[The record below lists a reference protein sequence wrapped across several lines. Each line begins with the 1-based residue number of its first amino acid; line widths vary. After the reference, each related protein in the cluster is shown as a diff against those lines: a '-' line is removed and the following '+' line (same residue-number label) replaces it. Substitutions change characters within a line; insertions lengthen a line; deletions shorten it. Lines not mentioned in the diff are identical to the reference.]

1 MNNLILFISTLLCW
15 SPTWY
20 LIKFQ
25 FGVVDPLI
33 SIFYRFFI
41 ASFIVF
47 IFLILSRK
55 KMSFN
60 LQQHLSFLLLG
71 VTLFSLNYIFFYLA
85 NTYLI
90 SGIVTIAFST
100 ILIMNIL
107 GERIYFKIKSS
118 KETLFAAGF
127 GIVGILIIFGNELL
141 NFKLEDKT
149 HIGIILSFIAT
160 FWASTGNLI
169 HQKNSKDKIPFIQSI
184 AYGMLYGSL
193 FTLIVAKFRGAEIIF
208 DNSISYILSFLYLS
222 IIGSVVAFY
231 LYLKLL
237 DNIGS
242 ARAGYIGVIMPII
255 ALIISTIFEGLQ
267 WTNNLIFGLPVL
279 IFGCVLILN
288 QKSKKK
294 LNNVCFYS

>member
-1 MNNLILFISTLLCW
+1 MRNLVLFISTLICW

-41 ASFIVF
+41 ASIIVF
-47 IFLILSRK
+47 IFLILSNK

-60 LQQHLSFLLLG
+60 LHQHLSFLLLG

-149 HIGIILSFIAT
+149 HIGIVLSFIAT
-160 FWASTGNLI
+160 FWASTGNLV

-184 AYGMLYGSL
+184 AYGMLYGSI

-267 WTNNLIFGLPVL
+267 WTNNLIIGLPVL

-288 QKSKKK
+288 QKSKKIK
-294 LNNVCFYS
+294 F

>member
-41 ASFIVF
+41 ASIIVF
-47 IFLILSRK
+47 IFLILSKK

-60 LQQHLSFLLLG
+60 LHQHLSFLLLG

-160 FWASTGNLI
+160 FWASTGNLV

-267 WTNNLIFGLPVL
+267 WTNNLIIGLPVL

-288 QKSKKK
+288 QKSKK
-294 LNNVCFYS
+294 N

>member
-1 MNNLILFISTLLCW
+1 MRNLVLFISTLICW

-41 ASFIVF
+41 ASIIVF
-47 IFLILSRK
+47 IFLILSKK

-60 LQQHLSFLLLG
+60 LHQHLSFLLLG

-127 GIVGILIIFGNELL
+127 GIVGILIIFEKELL

-184 AYGMLYGSL
+184 AYGMLYGSI
-193 FTLIVAKFRGAEIIF
+193 FTLIVAKFRGAEFVF
-208 DNSISYILSFLYLS
+208 DDSFSYISSLLYLS
-222 IIGSVVAFY
+222 IIGSIVAFY

-237 DNIGS
+237 GRIGS

-288 QKSKKK
+288 QKLKK
-294 LNNVCFYS
+294 N

>member
-1 MNNLILFISTLLCW
+1 MRNLVLFISTLICW

-41 ASFIVF
+41 ASIIVF
-47 IFLILSRK
+47 IFLILSNK

-60 LQQHLSFLLLG
+60 LHQHLSFLLLG

-141 NFKLEDKT
+141 NFRLEDKT

-169 HQKNSKDKIPFIQSI
+169 HQKNSKDNIPFIQSI

-193 FTLIVAKFRGAEIIF
+193 FTLIIAKFRGAEIIF

-237 DNIGS
+237 ENIGS

-288 QKSKKK
+288 QKSKK
-294 LNNVCFYS
+294 N

>member
-1 MNNLILFISTLLCW
+1 MNNPILFISTLLCW

-33 SIFYRFFI
+33 SIFYRFLI
-41 ASFIVF
+41 ASVIVF
-47 IFLILSRK
+47 IFLILFK
-55 KMSFN
+55 KKLLFN
-60 LQQHLSFLLLG
+60 LNQHLWFLLLG

-118 KETLFAAGF
+118 RQTLLAAGF

-184 AYGMLYGSL
+184 AYGMLYGSI

-222 IIGSVVAFY
+222 VIGSVVAFY

-237 DNIGS
+237 ESIGS
-242 ARAGYIGVIMPII
+242 ARAGYIGVIMPIV

-288 QKSKKK
+288 QKSKK
-294 LNNVCFYS
+294 NF

>member
-1 MNNLILFISTLLCW
+1 MRNLVLFISTLICW

-25 FGVVDPLI
+25 FGIVDPLI

-41 ASFIVF
+41 SSLIVF
-47 IFLILSRK
+47 IFLIIFK
-55 KMSFN
+55 KKLLFN
-60 LQQHLSFLLLG
+60 LHQHFWFFVLG
-71 VTLFSLNYIFFYLA
+71 ITLFSLNYIFFYIA

-100 ILIMNIL
+100 ILIMNIV
-107 GERIYFKIKSS
+107 GERIYFNIKSS
-118 KETLFAAGF
+118 KQTLFAAGF
-127 GIVGILIIFGNELL
+127 GIIGILIIFEKELL
-141 NFKLEDKT
+141 NFQLEDKT
-149 HIGIILSFIAT
+149 HIGIVLSFIAT

-169 HQKNSKDKIPFIQSI
+169 HQKNAKDKIPFIQSI
-184 AYGMLYGSL
+184 AYGMLYGSI

-208 DNSISYILSFLYLS
+208 DNSVSYILSLLYLS
-222 IIGSVVAFY
+222 IVGSVVAFY

-237 DNIGS
+237 ESIGS

-267 WTNNLIFGLPVL
+267 WSYNLIIGLPVL
-279 IFGCVLILN
+279 ILGCVLILN
-288 QKSKKK
+288 QKSK
-294 LNNVCFYS
+294 

>member
-1 MNNLILFISTLLCW
+1 MRNLVLFISTLICW

-41 ASFIVF
+41 ASIIVF
-47 IFLILSRK
+47 IFLILSNK

-60 LQQHLSFLLLG
+60 LHQHLSFLLLG

-127 GIVGILIIFGNELL
+127 GIFGILIIFGNELL

-160 FWASTGNLI
+160 FWASTGNLV

-193 FTLIVAKFRGAEIIF
+193 FTLIIAKFRGAEIIF

-242 ARAGYIGVIMPII
+242 ARAGYIGVIMPIV
-255 ALIISTIFEGLQ
+255 ALIISTLFEGLQ

-288 QKSKKK
+288 QKSK
-294 LNNVCFYS
+294 NI

>member
-1 MNNLILFISTLLCW
+1 MRNLVLFISTLICW

-41 ASFIVF
+41 ASIIVF
-47 IFLILSRK
+47 IFLILSKK

-60 LQQHLSFLLLG
+60 LHQHLSFLLLG

-169 HQKNSKDKIPFIQSI
+169 HQKNSKDKIPFVQSI
-184 AYGMLYGSL
+184 AYGMLYGSI
-193 FTLIVAKFRGAEIIF
+193 FTLIVAKFRGAELLF
-208 DNSISYILSFLYLS
+208 DDSFSYISSLLYLS
-222 IIGSVVAFY
+222 IIGSVLAFY

-237 DNIGS
+237 ESIGS

-279 IFGCVLILN
+279 IFGCVLILK
-288 QKSKKK
+288 QKTEKP
-294 LNNVCFYS
+294 

>member
-1 MNNLILFISTLLCW
+1 MRNLVLFISTLICW

-41 ASFIVF
+41 ASIIVF
-47 IFLILSRK
+47 IFLILSKK

-141 NFKLEDKT
+141 NFRLEDKT

-160 FWASTGNLI
+160 FWASTGNLV
-169 HQKNSKDKIPFIQSI
+169 HQKNSKDEIPFIQSI

-237 DNIGS
+237 ENIGS

-267 WTNNLIFGLPVL
+267 WTNNLIIGLPVL

-288 QKSKKK
+288 QKSKK
-294 LNNVCFYS
+294 N

>member
-33 SIFYRFFI
+33 SIFYRFLI
-41 ASFIVF
+41 ASAIVF
-47 IFLILSRK
+47 IFLILLK
-55 KMSFN
+55 KKLSFN
-60 LQQHLSFLLLG
+60 LNQHLWFLLLG

-169 HQKNSKDKIPFIQSI
+169 HQKNSKDKIPFVQSI
-184 AYGMLYGSL
+184 AYGMLYGSI
-193 FTLIVAKFRGAEIIF
+193 FTLIVAKFRGAELLF
-208 DNSISYILSFLYLS
+208 DDSFSYISSLLYLS

-237 DNIGS
+237 ESIGS

-279 IFGCVLILN
+279 IFGCVLILK
-288 QKSKKK
+288 QKTEKP
-294 LNNVCFYS
+294 

>member
-33 SIFYRFFI
+33 SIFYRFLI
-41 ASFIVF
+41 ASAIVF
-47 IFLILSRK
+47 IFLILLK
-55 KMSFN
+55 KKLSFN
-60 LQQHLSFLLLG
+60 LNQHLWFLLLG

-118 KETLFAAGF
+118 RQTLLAAGF
-127 GIVGILIIFGNELL
+127 GIIGILIIFEKELL
-141 NFKLEDKT
+141 NFKVEDKT
-149 HIGIILSFIAT
+149 YIGIILSFIAT

-169 HQKNSKDKIPFIQSI
+169 HQKNFKDKIPFVQSI
-184 AYGMLYGSL
+184 AYGMLYGSI
-193 FTLIVAKFRGAEIIF
+193 FTLIVAKFRGAELLF
-208 DNSISYILSFLYLS
+208 DYSFSYIASLLYLAV
-222 IIGSVVAFY
+222 IGSVVAFY

-237 DNIGS
+237 ESIGS
-242 ARAGYIGVIMPII
+242 ARAGYMGVVMPII
-255 ALIISTIFEGLQ
+255 ALIISTVFEGLQ
-267 WTNNLIFGLPVL
+267 WSNNLIFGLPVL

-288 QKSKKK
+288 QKSKK
-294 LNNVCFYS
+294 N

>member
-1 MNNLILFISTLLCW
+1 MRNLVLFISTLICW

-41 ASFIVF
+41 ASIIVF
-47 IFLILSRK
+47 IFLIISK
-55 KMSFN
+55 KKISFN
-60 LQQHLSFLLLG
+60 LHQHLSFLLLG

-118 KETLFAAGF
+118 KQTLLAAGF
-127 GIVGILIIFGNELL
+127 GIIGILIIFEKELL
-141 NFKLEDKT
+141 NFKVEDKT

-169 HQKNSKDKIPFIQSI
+169 HQKNFKDKIPFFQSI

-193 FTLIVAKFRGAEIIF
+193 FTLIVAKFRGAELLF
-208 DNSISYILSFLYLS
+208 DYSFSYISSLLYLA

-237 DNIGS
+237 ENIGS

-288 QKSKKK
+288 QKSK
-294 LNNVCFYS
+294 NI

>member
-33 SIFYRFFI
+33 SIFSRFFI
-41 ASFIVF
+41 ASIIVF
-47 IFLILSRK
+47 IFLILSKK

-60 LQQHLSFLLLG
+60 LHQHLSFLLLG

-160 FWASTGNLI
+160 FWASTGNLV

-184 AYGMLYGSL
+184 AYGMLYGAL

-237 DNIGS
+237 ENIGS

-288 QKSKKK
+288 QKSKK
-294 LNNVCFYS
+294 N

>member
-1 MNNLILFISTLLCW
+1 MRNLFLFISTLICW

-41 ASFIVF
+41 ASIIVF
-47 IFLILSRK
+47 IFLILSNK

-60 LQQHLSFLLLG
+60 LHQHLSFLLLG

-160 FWASTGNLI
+160 FWASTGNLV
-169 HQKNSKDKIPFIQSI
+169 HQKNSKDEIPFIQSI

-237 DNIGS
+237 ENIGS

-267 WTNNLIFGLPVL
+267 WTNNLIYGLPVL

-288 QKSKKK
+288 QKSKKISSS
-294 LNNVCFYS
+294 NH

>member
-41 ASFIVF
+41 ASVIVF
-47 IFLILSRK
+47 IFLILSKK

-184 AYGMLYGSL
+184 AYGMLYGSI
-193 FTLIVAKFRGAEIIF
+193 FTLIVAKFRGAEFVF
-208 DNSISYILSFLYLS
+208 DDSFSYISSLLYLS
-222 IIGSVVAFY
+222 IIGSIVAFY

-237 DNIGS
+237 GRIGS

-288 QKSKKK
+288 QKLKK
-294 LNNVCFYS
+294 N

>member
-41 ASFIVF
+41 ASVIVF
-47 IFLILSRK
+47 IFLILSKK

-160 FWASTGNLI
+160 FWASTGNLV
-169 HQKNSKDKIPFIQSI
+169 HQKNSKDEIPFIQSI

-288 QKSKKK
+288 QKSKK
-294 LNNVCFYS
+294 N

>member
-1 MNNLILFISTLLCW
+1 MRNLVLFISTLICW

-41 ASFIVF
+41 ASIIVF
-47 IFLILSRK
+47 IFLILSNK

-60 LQQHLSFLLLG
+60 LHQHLSFLLLG
-71 VTLFSLNYIFFYLA
+71 VTLFSLNYIFSYLA

-90 SGIVTIAFST
+90 SGIVAIAFST

-127 GIVGILIIFGNELL
+127 GIIGILIIFGKELL

-149 HIGIILSFIAT
+149 NIGIILSFVAT

-184 AYGMLYGSL
+184 AYGMLYGSI

-237 DNIGS
+237 ENIGS

-255 ALIISTIFEGLQ
+255 ALIISTIFESLQ
-267 WTNNLIFGLPVL
+267 WTNNLIVGLPVL

-288 QKSKKK
+288 QKSK
-294 LNNVCFYS
+294 

>member
-1 MNNLILFISTLLCW
+1 MRNLVLFITTLICW

-25 FGVVDPLI
+25 FGIVDPLI

-41 ASFIVF
+41 ASTIVF
-47 IFLILSRK
+47 IFLILFK
-55 KMSFN
+55 KKLLFN
-60 LQQHLSFLLLG
+60 LYQHLRFLLLG

-107 GERIYFKIKSS
+107 GERIYFNIKSS
-118 KETLFAAGF
+118 KQTLMAAGF
-127 GIVGILIIFGNELL
+127 GIIGILIIFQKELL
-141 NFKLEDKT
+141 NFKIQDKT

-184 AYGMLYGSL
+184 AYGMFYGSI
-193 FTLIVAKFRGAEIIF
+193 FTLIVAKFRGAELIF
-208 DNSISYILSFLYLS
+208 DYSFSYISSLLYLA

-237 DNIGS
+237 ENIGS
-242 ARAGYIGVIMPII
+242 ARAGYMGVVMPII

-288 QKSKKK
+288 QKSK
-294 LNNVCFYS
+294 NI

>member
-33 SIFYRFFI
+33 SIFYRFLI
-41 ASFIVF
+41 ASAIVF
-47 IFLILSRK
+47 IFLILLK
-55 KMSFN
+55 KKLSFN
-60 LQQHLSFLLLG
+60 LNQHLWFLLLG

-118 KETLFAAGF
+118 KQTLLAAGF
-127 GIVGILIIFGNELL
+127 GIIGILIIFEKELL
-141 NFKLEDKT
+141 NFKVEDKT

-169 HQKNSKDKIPFIQSI
+169 HQKNFKDKIPFVQSI
-184 AYGMLYGSL
+184 AYGMLYGSI
-193 FTLIVAKFRGAEIIF
+193 FTLIVAKFRGAELLF
-208 DNSISYILSFLYLS
+208 DDSFSYISSLLYLS

-237 DNIGS
+237 ENIGS

-288 QKSKKK
+288 QKLKK
-294 LNNVCFYS
+294 N

>member
-41 ASFIVF
+41 ASIIVF
-47 IFLILSRK
+47 IFLILSKK

-160 FWASTGNLI
+160 FWASTGNLV

-237 DNIGS
+237 ENIGS

-267 WTNNLIFGLPVL
+267 WTNNLIIGLPVL

-288 QKSKKK
+288 QKSKK
-294 LNNVCFYS
+294 N

>member
-41 ASFIVF
+41 ASIIVF
-47 IFLILSRK
+47 IFLILSKK

-60 LQQHLSFLLLG
+60 LHQHLSFLLLG

-267 WTNNLIFGLPVL
+267 WTNNLIIGLPVL

-288 QKSKKK
+288 QKSKK
-294 LNNVCFYS
+294 N

>member
-1 MNNLILFISTLLCW
+1 MRNLVLFISTLICW

-41 ASFIVF
+41 ASIIVF
-47 IFLILSRK
+47 IFLILSKK

-60 LQQHLSFLLLG
+60 LHQHLSFLLLG

-160 FWASTGNLI
+160 FWASTGNLV
-169 HQKNSKDKIPFIQSI
+169 HQKNSKDEIPFIQSI
-184 AYGMLYGSL
+184 AYGMLYGSI
-193 FTLIVAKFRGAEIIF
+193 FTLIVAKFRGAELLF
-208 DNSISYILSFLYLS
+208 DDSFSYISSLLYLS

-237 DNIGS
+237 ERIGS

-288 QKSKKK
+288 QKSKNIIK
-294 LNNVCFYS
+294 

>member
-41 ASFIVF
+41 ASIIVF
-47 IFLILSRK
+47 IFLILSKK

-60 LQQHLSFLLLG
+60 LHQHLSFLLLG

-141 NFKLEDKT
+141 NFRLEDKT

-160 FWASTGNLI
+160 FWASTGNLV
-169 HQKNSKDKIPFIQSI
+169 HQKNSKDEIPFIQSI

-237 DNIGS
+237 ENIGS

-255 ALIISTIFEGLQ
+255 ALIISTIFEGLE

-288 QKSKKK
+288 QKSKK
-294 LNNVCFYS
+294 N

>member
-41 ASFIVF
+41 ASIIVF
-47 IFLILSRK
+47 IFLILSKK

-60 LQQHLSFLLLG
+60 LHQHLSFLLLG

-160 FWASTGNLI
+160 FWASTGNLV

-267 WTNNLIFGLPVL
+267 WTNNLIIGLPVL

-288 QKSKKK
+288 QKSKKIK
-294 LNNVCFYS
+294 F

>member
-41 ASFIVF
+41 ASIIVF
-47 IFLILSRK
+47 IFLILSKK

-60 LQQHLSFLLLG
+60 LHQHLSFLLLG

-141 NFKLEDKT
+141 NFRLEDKT

-160 FWASTGNLI
+160 FWASTGNLV

-267 WTNNLIFGLPVL
+267 WTNNLIIGLPVL

-288 QKSKKK
+288 QKSKKISSS
-294 LNNVCFYS
+294 NH

>member
-1 MNNLILFISTLLCW
+1 MRNLVLFISTLICW

-41 ASFIVF
+41 ASIIVF
-47 IFLILSRK
+47 IFLILSNK

-60 LQQHLSFLLLG
+60 LHQHLSFLLLG

-160 FWASTGNLI
+160 FWASTGNLV
-169 HQKNSKDKIPFIQSI
+169 HQKNSKDEIPFIQSI

-237 DNIGS
+237 ENIGS

-267 WTNNLIFGLPVL
+267 WTNNLIIGLPVL

-288 QKSKKK
+288 QKSKKISSS
-294 LNNVCFYS
+294 NH

>member
-1 MNNLILFISTLLCW
+1 MRNLVLFITTLICW

-25 FGVVDPLI
+25 FGIVDPLI

-41 ASFIVF
+41 ASTIVF
-47 IFLILSRK
+47 IFLILFK
-55 KMSFN
+55 KKLLFN
-60 LQQHLSFLLLG
+60 LYQHLRFLLLG

-107 GERIYFKIKSS
+107 GERIYFNIKSS
-118 KETLFAAGF
+118 KQTLMAAGF
-127 GIVGILIIFGNELL
+127 GIIGILIIFEKELL
-141 NFKLEDKT
+141 NFKIQDKT

-184 AYGMLYGSL
+184 AYGMFYGSI
-193 FTLIVAKFRGAEIIF
+193 FTLIVAKFRGAELIF
-208 DNSISYILSFLYLS
+208 DYSFSYISSLLYLA

-237 DNIGS
+237 ENIGS
-242 ARAGYIGVIMPII
+242 ARAGYMGVVMPII

-267 WTNNLIFGLPVL
+267 WTNNLIFGLPIL

-288 QKSKKK
+288 QKSK
-294 LNNVCFYS
+294 NI

>member
-1 MNNLILFISTLLCW
+1 MRNLLLFISNLIFW
-15 SPTWY
+15 STTWY

-41 ASFIVF
+41 ASIIVF
-47 IFLILSRK
+47 IFLILSNK

-60 LQQHLSFLLLG
+60 LHQHLSFLLLG

-160 FWASTGNLI
+160 FWASTGNLV

-184 AYGMLYGSL
+184 AYGMLYGAL

-288 QKSKKK
+288 QKSKKISSS
-294 LNNVCFYS
+294 NH

>member
-33 SIFYRFFI
+33 SIFYRFLI
-41 ASFIVF
+41 ASAIVF
-47 IFLILSRK
+47 IFLILLK
-55 KMSFN
+55 KKLSFN
-60 LQQHLSFLLLG
+60 LNQHLWFLLLG

-118 KETLFAAGF
+118 KQTLIAAGF
-127 GIVGILIIFGNELL
+127 GIIGILIIFEKELL
-141 NFKLEDKT
+141 NFKVEDKT

-169 HQKNSKDKIPFIQSI
+169 HQKNFKDKIPFVQSI
-184 AYGMLYGSL
+184 AYGMLYGSI
-193 FTLIVAKFRGAEIIF
+193 FTLIVAKFRGAELLF
-208 DNSISYILSFLYLS
+208 DYSFSYISSLLYLA

-237 DNIGS
+237 ESIGS
-242 ARAGYIGVIMPII
+242 ARAGYMGVVMPII

-288 QKSKKK
+288 QKSK
-294 LNNVCFYS
+294 NI

>member
-41 ASFIVF
+41 ASIIVF
-47 IFLILSRK
+47 IFLILSKK

-160 FWASTGNLI
+160 FWASTGNLV

-237 DNIGS
+237 ENIGS

-288 QKSKKK
+288 QKSK
-294 LNNVCFYS
+294 NT

>member
-1 MNNLILFISTLLCW
+1 MRNLVLIISTLICW

-41 ASFIVF
+41 ASIIVF
-47 IFLILSRK
+47 IFLILSKK

-60 LQQHLSFLLLG
+60 LHQHLSFLLLG
-71 VTLFSLNYIFFYLA
+71 ATLFSLNYIFFYLA

-237 DNIGS
+237 ESIGS
-242 ARAGYIGVIMPII
+242 ARAGYIGVIMPIV
-255 ALIISTIFEGLQ
+255 ALIISTLFEGLQ

-288 QKSKKK
+288 QKSK
-294 LNNVCFYS
+294 NI

>member
-1 MNNLILFISTLLCW
+1 MRNLVLFISTLICW

-41 ASFIVF
+41 ASIIVF
-47 IFLILSRK
+47 IFLILSKK

-60 LQQHLSFLLLG
+60 LHQHLSFLLLG

-141 NFKLEDKT
+141 NFRLEDKT

-160 FWASTGNLI
+160 FWASTGNLV
-169 HQKNSKDKIPFIQSI
+169 HQKNSKDEIPFIQSI

-267 WTNNLIFGLPVL
+267 WTNNLIIGLPVL

-288 QKSKKK
+288 QKSKKISSS
-294 LNNVCFYS
+294 NH

>member
-1 MNNLILFISTLLCW
+1 MRNLVLFISTLICW

-41 ASFIVF
+41 ASIIVF
-47 IFLILSRK
+47 IFLILSNK

-60 LQQHLSFLLLG
+60 LHQHLSFLLLG

-169 HQKNSKDKIPFIQSI
+169 HQKNSKDNIPFIQSI

-237 DNIGS
+237 ESIGS

-267 WTNNLIFGLPVL
+267 WTNNLIIGLPVL

-288 QKSKKK
+288 QKSKK
-294 LNNVCFYS
+294 N

>member
-41 ASFIVF
+41 ASIIVF
-47 IFLILSRK
+47 IFLILSNK

-60 LQQHLSFLLLG
+60 LHQHLSFLLLG

-184 AYGMLYGSL
+184 AYGMLYGSI
-193 FTLIVAKFRGAEIIF
+193 FTLIVAKFRGAEFVF
-208 DNSISYILSFLYLS
+208 DDSFSYISSLLYLS
-222 IIGSVVAFY
+222 IIGSIVAFY

-237 DNIGS
+237 GRIGS

-288 QKSKKK
+288 QKLKK
-294 LNNVCFYS
+294 N

>member
-41 ASFIVF
+41 ASIIVF
-47 IFLILSRK
+47 IFLILSKK

-160 FWASTGNLI
+160 FWASTGNLV

-237 DNIGS
+237 ENIGS

-267 WTNNLIFGLPVL
+267 WTNNLIYGLPVL

-288 QKSKKK
+288 QKSK
-294 LNNVCFYS
+294 NI

>member
-1 MNNLILFISTLLCW
+1 MGNFILFISTLICW

-33 SIFYRFFI
+33 SIFYRFFL
-41 ASFIVF
+41 ASIIVF
-47 IFLILSRK
+47 LFLIIFK
-55 KMSFN
+55 KKLIFN
-60 LQQHLSFLLLG
+60 LNRHLWFLILG

-100 ILIMNIL
+100 ILIMNIV
-107 GERIYFKIKSS
+107 GERIFFKVKSS
-118 KETLFAAGF
+118 KQTLFAAGF
-127 GIVGILIIFGNELL
+127 GIIGVLIIFQNELL
-141 NFKLEDKT
+141 NFKFEDT
-149 HIGIILSFIAT
+149 SHIGIILSFIAT
-160 FWASTGNLI
+160 FWASAGNLV
-169 HQKNSKDKIPFIQSI
+169 HQKNFKDQVPFVQSI
-184 AYGMLYGSL
+184 AYGMLYGAL
-193 FTLIVAKFRGAEIIF
+193 FTLIVAKFRGAELLF
-208 DNSISYILSFLYLS
+208 DYSFSYISSLLYLTT
-222 IIGSVVAFY
+222 IGSVIAFY

-237 DNIGS
+237 ESVGS
-242 ARAGYIGVIMPII
+242 ARASYIGVIMPMI

-288 QKSKKK
+288 QKSK
-294 LNNVCFYS
+294 NI

>member
-1 MNNLILFISTLLCW
+1 MRNLVLFISTLICW

-41 ASFIVF
+41 ASIIVF
-47 IFLILSRK
+47 IFLILSK
-55 KMSFN
+55 KKTSFN
-60 LQQHLSFLLLG
+60 LHQHLSFLLLG

-118 KETLFAAGF
+118 KKTLFAAGF
-127 GIVGILIIFGNELL
+127 GIVGILIIFEKELL
-141 NFKLEDKT
+141 NFKLEYKT

-184 AYGMLYGSL
+184 AYGMLYGSI
-193 FTLIVAKFRGAEIIF
+193 FTLIVAKFRGAEFVF
-208 DNSISYILSFLYLS
+208 DDSFSYISSLLYLS
-222 IIGSVVAFY
+222 IIGSIVAFY

-237 DNIGS
+237 GRIGS

-288 QKSKKK
+288 QKLKK
-294 LNNVCFYS
+294 N